1 MEQRSIQAEAQERI
15 FVGIPA
21 APGIAIG
28 PAYLFNKREVV
39 VEARRISEAEV
50 EAELERFEQAVQRA
64 ERDLNK
70 ISSVAREKL
79 GEESAS
85 VFEAQR
91 LMLRDASVYDRIREY
106 IQMHRCNADY
116 AVAHVL
122 DEHIRRLEAS
132 NSAYLRERVA
142 DLIDVKERLIRHLR
156 REKLLSAIDPE
167 HIIVAENLSAAD
179 VVLFSRRGILG
190 CASDHGGPTSHVSIM
205 ARALGVPA
213 VVSLHGLSDS
223 VQTGDLIILDGIQ
236 GRVVVNPRPETL
248 ALYRTRQERYRRL
261 LQDQQ
266 HLIPLPA
273 ETLDGHRFVL
283 RANLELIDELDLL
296 KKFGAE
302 GIGLFRTEVL
312 FLMRGPL
319 NVSEDYQ
326 LHVYRQ
332 IVERVKPNPTT
343 FRLLDLGGDKML
355 PIAHREHNPFLGWR
369 GLRVLLDRPELLL
382 PQLRALLRASAYG
395 PVRILVPMVT
405 ALDEYRRFQEVLE
418 DVKAELRARGEPFDE
433 AVPVGIMVEVPSVAL
448 MADLFAEE
456 VDFFS
461 IGTNDLTQYTLA
473 VDRGNDLVAQLYEA
487 LHPAVLRLIKHTID
501 AGHRHGIPVSLC
513 GELAGDPQA
522 TPILAGMGL
531 DEFSAAPPYLP
542 EVKRVIR
549 AMQFR
554 EAQELAEQALQC
566 RTASEVTALVNAWL
580 QEHGCGLL
588 QYMQADEPA
597 GGNGRAAASRLQES

>member
-1 MEQRSIQAEAQERI
+1 MELQPTAAPEEPQERV
-15 FVGIPA
+15 FQGVPA

-28 PAYLFNKREVV
+28 PVYLFNKEEVV
-39 VEARRISEAEV
+39 VEARPLAQEEV
-50 EAELERFEQAVQRA
+50 EVELERFEQAVQRA
-64 ERDLNK
+64 ERDLDK

-91 LMLRDASVYDRIREY
+91 LMLRDPSVYDQIRAF
-106 IQMHRCNADY
+106 ITTQRCNADY

-122 DEHIRRLEAS
+122 DQHLKRLEAS

-142 DLIDVKERLIRHLR
+142 DLIDVKERIIRHLR
-156 REKLLSAIDPE
+156 REKLLSAVDPE

-190 CASDHGGPTSHVSIM
+190 CATDHGGPTSHVSIM

-213 VVSLHGLSDS
+213 VVSLHGLSDAI
-223 VQTGDLIILDGIQ
+223 QTGDLAILDGLL
-236 GRVVVNPRPETL
+236 GRVIVNPSPATL
-248 ALYRTRQERYRRL
+248 AQYRMRQERYRRL
-261 LQDQQ
+261 LEAQQ
-266 HLIPLPA
+266 YLVPLPA
-273 ETLDGHRFVL
+273 ETLDGHRFTL
-283 RANLELIDELDLL
+283 RANLELIEELDLL
-296 KKFGAE
+296 QKYGAE

-326 LHVYRQ
+326 LHLYRQ
-332 IVERVKPNPTT
+332 IVERVKPAPTT

-355 PIAHREHNPFLGWR
+355 PVAHREHNPFLGWR
-369 GLRVLLDRPELLL
+369 GLRVLLDKPELLF

-395 PVRILVPMVT
+395 PVRLLVPMVT
-405 ALDEYRRFQEVLE
+405 TLDEFRQFLDVL
-418 DVKAELRARGEPFDE
+418 DAVKAELRAQGESFDE
-433 AVPVGIMVEVPSVAL
+433 GIPVGIMVEVPAVAL

-473 VDRGNDLVAQLYEA
+473 VDRGNDLVARRYEA
-487 LHPAVLRLIKHTID
+487 LHPAVLRLIKATID

-522 TPILAGMGL
+522 TPILAGLGL

-549 AMQFR
+549 AMHLG
-554 EAQELAEQALQC
+554 EAQALAAQALQA
-566 RTASEVTALVNAWL
+566 RTAGEVVALVSAWL
-580 QEHGCGLL
+580 REHGCGLL
-588 QYMQADEPA
+588 QHMQADEA
-597 GGNGRAAASRLQES
+597 SANGTLSL

>member
-39 VEARRISEAEV
+39 VKARRISEAEV
-50 EAELERFEQAVQRA
+50 TAELERFEQAVQRA
-64 ERDLNK
+64 ERDLDK

-91 LMLRDASVYDRIREY
+91 LMLHDASVYDRIREY
-106 IQMHRCNADY
+106 IQTHRCNADY

-132 NSAYLRERVA
+132 NNAYLRERVA

-190 CASDHGGPTSHVSIM
+190 CATDHGGPTSHVSIM

-433 AVPVGIMVEVPSVAL
+433 AVPVGIMVEVPSVP
-448 MADLFAEE
+448 
-456 VDFFS
+456 
-461 IGTNDLTQYTLA
+461 
-473 VDRGNDLVAQLYEA
+473 LYEA
-487 LHPAVLRLIKHTID
+487 LHPAVLRLVKHTID

>member
-1 MEQRSIQAEAQERI
+1 MEPQLSTASEEPQERI
-15 FVGIPA
+15 FQGIPA

-28 PAYLFNKREVV
+28 PAYLFNKETVV
-39 VEARRISEAEV
+39 VEARPLAAEEV
-50 EAELERFEQAVQRA
+50 EVELERFEQAVQRA
-64 ERDLNK
+64 ERDLDK

-91 LMLRDASVYDRIREY
+91 LMLRDPSVYDQIRAF
-106 IQMHRCNADY
+106 IAAQRCNADY

-122 DEHIRRLEAS
+122 DQHLKRLEAS
-132 NSAYLRERVA
+132 SSDYLRERVA

-156 REKLLSAIDPE
+156 REKLLSAVDPE

-190 CASDHGGPTSHVSIM
+190 CATDHGGPTSHVSIM

-213 VVSLHGLSDS
+213 VVSLHGLSDAI
-223 VQTGDLIILDGIQ
+223 QTGDLVILDGLQ
-236 GRVVVNPRPETL
+236 GRVIVNPKPATL
-248 ALYRTRQERYRRL
+248 VQYQTRQERYRRL

-266 HLIPLPA
+266 YLVPLPA
-273 ETLDGHRFVL
+273 ETLDGHRFTL
-283 RANLELIDELDLL
+283 RANLELVEELDLL
-296 KKFGAE
+296 QKYGAE

-326 LHVYRQ
+326 LHLYRQ
-332 IVERVKPNPTT
+332 IVERVKPAPTT

-355 PIAHREHNPFLGWR
+355 PVAHREHNPFLGWR
-369 GLRVLLDRPELLL
+369 GLRVLLDKAELLL

-395 PVRILVPMVT
+395 PVRLLVPMVT
-405 ALDEYRRFQEVLE
+405 TLDEFRQFLDVLHA
-418 DVKAELRARGEPFDE
+418 VKAELRAQGEVFDE
-433 AVPVGIMVEVPSVAL
+433 SVPVGIMVEVPAVAL

-473 VDRGNDLVAQLYEA
+473 VDRGNDLVARRYEA
-487 LHPAVLRLIKHTID
+487 LHPAVLRLIKGTID

-522 TPILAGMGL
+522 TPILAGLGL

-549 AMQFR
+549 AMQLS
-554 EAQELAEQALQC
+554 EAQALASQALQA
-566 RTASEVTALVNAWL
+566 RTAGEVVALVNIWL
-580 QEHGCGLL
+580 REHGCGLL
-588 QYMQADEPA
+588 QHVQADEA
-597 GGNGRAAASRLQES
+597 LANGDA

>member
-1 MEQRSIQAEAQERI
+1 MEQQPIQAAQERV
-15 FVGIPA
+15 FAGIPA

-28 PAYLFNKREVV
+28 PAYLFNKEKVV
-39 VEARRISEAEV
+39 VEARHIAEAEL

-64 ERDLNK
+64 ECDLEK
-70 ISSVAREKL
+70 ISSLAREKL
-79 GEESAS
+79 GEEKAS

-91 LMLRDASVYDRIREY
+91 LMLRDAELYDRIRNY
-106 IQMHRCNADY
+106 IQKHHCNADY
-116 AVAHVL
+116 SVAQVL
-122 DEHIRRLEAS
+122 DELIQRMEACS
-132 NSAYLRERVA
+132 NDYLRERLA

-156 REKLLSAIDPE
+156 REKLISAVDFN
-167 HIIVAENLSAAD
+167 HIIIAENLSAAD
-179 VVLFSRRGILG
+179 VMLFSRCGILG
-190 CASDHGGPTSHVSIM
+190 CATDYGGPTSHVSIM

-213 VVSLHGLSDS
+213 VVSLHGLSNS
-223 VQTGDLIILDGIQ
+223 VQTGDQVILDGIQ
-236 GRVVVNPRPETL
+236 GRVIIHPRPETL
-248 ALYRTRQERYRRL
+248 ALYQTRQERYRRL

-273 ETLDGHRFVL
+273 ETIDGHRFIL
-283 RANLELIDELDLL
+283 RANLELIEELDLL

-302 GIGLFRTEVL
+302 GVGLFRTEVL

-326 LHVYRQ
+326 MHVYCQ
-332 IVERVKPNPTT
+332 IVERVKPHPTT

-369 GLRVLLDRPELLL
+369 GLRVLLDRPELLV
-382 PQLRALLRASAYG
+382 PQLRALLRVSARG

-405 ALDEYRRFQEVLE
+405 ALDEYHRFREVLE
-418 DVKAELRARGEPFDE
+418 AVKKELRDRGEPFDE

-473 VDRGNDLVAQLYEA
+473 VDRGNDLVAQRYEA
-487 LHPAVLRLIKHTID
+487 LHPAVLRLVKNTIE
-501 AGHRHGIPVSLC
+501 AAHRHGIPVSLC
-513 GELAGDPQA
+513 GELGGDPQA

-531 DEFSAAPPYLP
+531 DEFSASPPYLP

-566 RTASEVTALVNAWL
+566 RTATEVATLVNKWL
-580 QEHGCGLL
+580 REHGCGLL
-588 QYMQADEPA
+588 HYIQADELMA
-597 GGNGRAAASRLQES
+597 GNGRTATSHWQES

>member
-1 MEQRSIQAEAQERI
+1 MEQQPIQAAQERV
-15 FVGIPA
+15 FAGIPA

-28 PAYLFNKREVV
+28 PAYLFNKEKVV
-39 VEARRISEAEV
+39 VEARHVAEAEL

-64 ERDLNK
+64 ERDLEK
-70 ISSVAREKL
+70 ISSLAREKL
-79 GEESAS
+79 GEEKAS

-91 LMLRDASVYDRIREY
+91 LMLRDAELYDRIRNY
-106 IQMHRCNADY
+106 IQKHHCNADY
-116 AVAHVL
+116 SVAQVL
-122 DEHIRRLEAS
+122 DELIQRMEARS
-132 NSAYLRERVA
+132 NDYLRERLA

-156 REKLLSAIDPE
+156 REKLISAVDFN
-167 HIIVAENLSAAD
+167 HIIIAENLSAAD

-190 CASDHGGPTSHVSIM
+190 CATDYGGPTSHVSIM

-213 VVSLHGLSDS
+213 VVSLHGLSNS
-223 VQTGDLIILDGIQ
+223 VQTGDQVILDGIQ
-236 GRVVVNPRPETL
+236 GRVIIHPRPETL
-248 ALYRTRQERYRRL
+248 ALYQTRQERYRRL

-273 ETLDGHRFVL
+273 ETIDGHRFIL
-283 RANLELIDELDLL
+283 RANLELIEELDLL

-302 GIGLFRTEVL
+302 GVGLFRTEVL

-326 LHVYRQ
+326 MHVYCQ
-332 IVERVKPNPTT
+332 IVERVKPHPTT

-369 GLRVLLDRPELLL
+369 GLRVLLDRPELLV
-382 PQLRALLRASAYG
+382 PQLRALLRVSACG

-405 ALDEYRRFQEVLE
+405 ALDEYHRFREVLE
-418 DVKAELRARGEPFDE
+418 AVKKELRDRGEPFDE

-473 VDRGNDLVAQLYEA
+473 VDRGNDLVAQRYEA
-487 LHPAVLRLIKHTID
+487 LHPAVLRLVKNTIE

-513 GELAGDPQA
+513 GELGGDPQA

-531 DEFSAAPPYLP
+531 DEFSASPPYLP

-566 RTASEVTALVNAWL
+566 RTATEVATLVNEWL
-580 QEHGCGLL
+580 REHGCGLL
-588 QYMQADEPA
+588 HYIQADELMA
-597 GGNGRAAASRLQES
+597 GNGRTATSHWQES